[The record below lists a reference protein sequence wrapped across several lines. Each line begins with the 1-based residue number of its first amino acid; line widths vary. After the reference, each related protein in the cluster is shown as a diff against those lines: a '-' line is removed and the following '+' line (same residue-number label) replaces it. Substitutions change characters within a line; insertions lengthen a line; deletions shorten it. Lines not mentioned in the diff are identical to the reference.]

1 MTSPPYPFDF
11 SPPAEMTSLSN
22 SRGRILS
29 PQASRLRTMMLE
41 AYNDPSKILAFPC
54 TYDGLS
60 SRLVEEAGFPML
72 FLSGFAVSSSHGLPD
87 TGYIAMAEMCD
98 KIQETVRVTSL
109 PVMVDGDTG
118 YGSAMNVKR
127 TVEAFA
133 AAGAAG
139 VMIEDQTWPKR
150 CGHTKG
156 KSVVSRGEA
165 YARIQAACDARDEGR
180 DIFILARTDA
190 LIQGWE
196 EAMTRAHE
204 FKRLG
209 ADAVFVEALPDR
221 DAMKRCVEELKIPM
235 LANIIEGGMTENLSA
250 KDLAQLGFAA
260 VAYPW
265 TLVAAK
271 IKAIRD
277 ALDGLKRSML
287 EGAPPMILGYDEV
300 CEGVGFNRYWVRNKM
315 PQKLFILIYK
325 GEPLDY
331 SEYRH
336 TALYFHFAS
345 SSRSIMHVI
354 GCPGL
359 FRFAHN
365 IDVDPSAMGD
375 LAKVIPVT
383 EIPTSIG
390 EDSICETVARTPI
403 RNGRLDLDWN
413 CQNWVGDAL
422 ARLVERGWISK
433 DVRGDAI
440 DKMADACLEAK
451 DDQLA
456 VV

>member
-1 MTSPPYPFDF
+1 MTATTRSPYPFSF
-11 SPPAEMTSLSN
+11 TSHSEMTSQSPPN
-22 SRGRILS
+22 SRGAIPSL
-29 PQASRLRTMMLE
+29 QASRLRSLMLE
-41 AYNDPSKILAFPC
+41 AYADRSKILAFPC
-54 TYDGLS
+54 SYDGLS
-60 SRLVEEAGFPML
+60 SRLIEEAGFPML
-72 FLSGFAVSSSHGLPD
+72 FLSGFAVSSTHGLPD

-109 PVMVDGDTG
+109 PIMVDGDTG

-127 TVEAFA
+127 TVESFA

-165 YARIQAACDARDEGR
+165 YARIQAACDARNEGR

-190 LIQGWE
+190 LIHGWD
-196 EAMTRAHE
+196 EALARAKE
-204 FKRLG
+204 FKGIG

-221 DAMKRCVEELKIPM
+221 DAMKRCVQELQMPM

-250 KDLAQLGFAA
+250 KELASLGFAA

-271 IKAIRD
+271 LKAIKD
-277 ALDGLKRSML
+277 ALEGLKRSML
-287 EGAPPMILGYDEV
+287 EDAPPPMILGYDEV
-300 CEGVGFNRYWVRNKM
+300 CEGVGFKKYW
-315 PQKLFILIYK
+315 LFILVYK
-325 GEPLDY
+325 GDPLDY

-336 TALYFHFAS
+336 TALYFQFAS

-359 FRFAHN
+359 FRFAHARGAG
-365 IDVDPSAMGD
+365 IDPANVGI
-375 LAKVIPVT
+375 LAKVVPVT
-383 EIPTSIG
+383 DIPTKIG
-390 EDSICETVARTPI
+390 EDSICQTVERTPI
-403 RNGRLDLDWN
+403 RNGRDDLDWN

-422 ARLVERGWISK
+422 ARLVDRGWITQEH
-433 DVRGDAI
+433 REDAI
-440 DKMADACLEAK
+440 DKMADACLEAR
-451 DDQLA
+451 DDA
-456 VV
+456 I